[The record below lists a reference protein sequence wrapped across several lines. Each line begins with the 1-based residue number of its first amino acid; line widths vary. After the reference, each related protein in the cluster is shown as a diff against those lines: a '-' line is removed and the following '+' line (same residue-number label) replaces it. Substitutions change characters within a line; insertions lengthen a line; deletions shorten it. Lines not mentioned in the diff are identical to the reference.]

1 MSTAVKTKEMN
12 NPRKNALGRG
22 LSALLENAS
31 TDITN
36 NTTEAKPANATSEIL
51 ISQIQANPFQ
61 PRTEFE
67 ETALNELAESIKV
80 HGIIQPITV
89 RKMGYDSY
97 QIISGERRTRAS
109 LLAGLTKI
117 PAYIRVA
124 NDQEMLEMALI
135 ENIQREELNPIE
147 IGLSYKRLMEECN
160 LKQDE
165 VGGRVG
171 KNRSTVN
178 NYLRLL
184 KLPDSIQSALKEN
197 KISMGHARAI
207 INVDDPKKQEWMLEQ
222 MLANDLSVRSIENLV
237 REESTAAAANKPA
250 KPTAKQTKTQA
261 LVDYQKVLSD
271 RFNTK
276 ISIKADE
283 KGRGSIKIPF
293 RSQGELQRILD
304 LIQPEEN

>member
-1 MSTAVKTKEMN
+1 MN
-12 NPRKNALGRG
+12 QPKKSGLGRG
-22 LSALLENAS
+22 LSALLENAH

-36 NTTEAKPANATSEIL
+36 TSTEAKPVNTISEIL

-67 ETALNELAESIKV
+67 ETALQELADSIKI
-80 HGIIQPITV
+80 HGVIQPITV

-109 LLAGLTKI
+109 IQAGLTKI

-147 IGLSYKRLMEECN
+147 IGLSYKRLMDECN
-160 LKQDE
+160 LKQDD
-165 VGGRVG
+165 VGERVG
-171 KNRSTVN
+171 KNRSTVT

-184 KLPDSIQSALKEN
+184 KLPDTVQSALKEG

-207 INVDDPKKQEWMLEQ
+207 INIDNPKKQEWMLEQ
-222 MLANDLSVRSIENLV
+222 MLANELSVRSVESLV
-237 REESTAAAANKPA
+237 RDEHNKNSVS
-250 KPTAKQTKTQA
+250 KSNKSNVKTSKQET
-261 LVDYQKVLSD
+261 LLEYQRNLSE

-276 ISIKADE
+276 ISIKADD
-283 KGRGSIKIPF
+283 KGRGNIKIPF
-293 RSQGELQRILD
+293 RSQLELQRILD
-304 LIQPEEN
+304 LIQ

>member
-1 MSTAVKTKEMN
+1 MSQPKKSG
-12 NPRKNALGRG
+12 LGRG
-22 LSALLENAS
+22 LSALLSDAS

-36 NTTEAKPANATSEIL
+36 TATEARPANSISEIS

-67 ETALNELAESIKV
+67 EVALLELAESIKI
-80 HGIIQPITV
+80 HGVIQPITV

-109 LLAGLTKI
+109 ILAGLTKI

-147 IGLSYKRLMEECN
+147 IGLSYKRLMEECS

-165 VGGRVG
+165 VGDRVG
-171 KNRSTVN
+171 KNRSTVT

-184 KLPDSIQSALKEN
+184 KLPDSVQLALKEG

-222 MLANDLSVRSIENLV
+222 MLANELSVRSVENLV
-237 REESTAAAANKPA
+237 REENNKPNEAKANKPIS
-250 KPTAKQTKTQA
+250 KPNKSET
-261 LVDYQKVLSD
+261 LVEYQKSLSD

-276 ISIKADE
+276 ISIKADD
-283 KGRGSIKIPF
+283 KGRGNIKIPF
-293 RSQGELQRILD
+293 RSQAELQRILD
-304 LIQPEEN
+304 LMQLDEN

>member
-1 MSTAVKTKEMN
+1 MN
-12 NPRKNALGRG
+12 NARKGLGRG

-36 NTTEAKPANATSEIL
+36 NAVEAHPANATSEIP

-67 ETALNELAESIKV
+67 ETALQELSESIKL
-80 HGIIQPITV
+80 HGVIQPITV

-147 IGLSYKRLMEECN
+147 IGLSYKRLMEECS

-184 KLPDSIQSALKEN
+184 KLPDSIQSALKEG

-207 INVDDPKKQEWMLEQ
+207 INVEDPQKQEWMLEQ
-222 MLANDLSVRSIENLV
+222 MLANELSVRSVENLV
-237 REESTAAAANKPA
+237 REEQTKEQDKPA
-250 KPTAKQTKTQA
+250 TTPVKQAKAQA
-261 LVDYQKVLSD
+261 LVDYQNLLSE

-276 ISIKADE
+276 ISIKADD

-304 LIQPEEN
+304 LIQAEEN

>member
-1 MSTAVKTKEMN
+1 MN
-12 NPRKNALGRG
+12 SPRKNALGRG
-22 LSALLENAS
+22 LSALLENAN

-36 NTTEAKPANATSEIL
+36 TGIEAKPVNSISEVL
-51 ISQIQANPFQ
+51 IGQIQANPFQ
-61 PRTEFE
+61 PRTAFE
-67 ETALNELAESIKV
+67 EVALQELADSIKT
-80 HGIIQPITV
+80 HGVIQPITV

-109 LLAGLTKI
+109 ILAGLTKI

-147 IGLSYKRLMEECN
+147 IGLSYKRLMDECN

-165 VGGRVG
+165 VGERVS

-184 KLPDSIQSALKEN
+184 KLPDSIQLALKDG

-207 INVDDPKKQEWMLEQ
+207 INVEGAQKQEWMLEQ
-222 MLANDLSVRSIENLV
+222 MLANELSVRNVEQMV
-237 REESTAAAANKPA
+237 REENNQSTVKQQKP
-250 KPTAKQTKTQA
+250 KVKQQKAET
-261 LVDYQKVLSD
+261 LVSYQNSLAQH
-271 RFNTK
+271 FNTK

-293 RSQGELQRILD
+293 RSQSELQRIIDLMQLD
-304 LIQPEEN
+304 EN

>member
-1 MSTAVKTKEMN
+1 MSKTMS

-22 LSALLENAS
+22 LSALLENAN

-36 NTTEAKPANATSEIL
+36 TAPEAKPANSTSEIL

-67 ETALNELAESIKV
+67 ETALQELAESIKV
-80 HGIIQPITV
+80 HGVIQPITV
-89 RKMGYDSY
+89 RKMGYDMY

-109 LLAGLTKI
+109 ILAGLSKI

-147 IGLSYKRLMEECN
+147 IALSYKRLMEECS

-165 VGGRVG
+165 VGDRVG
-171 KNRSTVN
+171 KNRSTVT

-184 KLPDSIQSALKEN
+184 KLPDSVQLALKEG
-197 KISMGHARAI
+197 KITMGHARAI
-207 INVDDPKKQEWMLEQ
+207 INIDDAKKQEWMLEQ
-222 MLANDLSVRSIENLV
+222 MLANELSVRHVENLV
-237 REESTAAAANKPA
+237 REEQQKAEVKPSKPA
-250 KPTAKQTKTQA
+250 AKAPKTEAFQQ
-261 LVDYQKVLSD
+261 VQHQLSE
-271 RFNTK
+271 RFNSK
-276 ISIKADE
+276 ISIKADD
-283 KGRGSIKIPF
+283 KGRGSIKITF
-293 RSQGELQRILD
+293 RSQADFQRIVD
-304 LIQPEEN
+304 LIQPDEM